1 MPMSR
6 RGKCLDNAPAESFFA
21 SLKADAVRD
30 RRFETQ
36 AEARSALF
44 TYLKM
49 LYNHRHRHSSLVY
62 ITAAEYEW
70 LHYEKW
76 APTLAIQP

>member
-1 MPMSR
+1 MSR

-21 SLKADAVRD
+21 SLKADAVRG

-44 TYLKM
+44 THLETF
-49 LYNHRHRHSSLVY
+49 YNDRRRHSSLGY
-62 ITAAEYEW
+62 LTPAEYERR
-70 LHYEKW
+70 HHEER
-76 APTLAIQP
+76 APTLVLQP